1 MSQSGILNRGVYPP
15 FTVTEKLSPSAGT
28 IPVTPDGANNIN
40 LVSGNNITT
49 TGTGAHTIQFS
60 LTGTT
65 DHCLQ
70 VGNAAGSLTSL
81 AAATN
86 GQIAIGS
93 TGADPVIAAI
103 GAGNNIGITNGAGSI
118 SVAVTGTT
126 DHCMQVGNAAGSLTS
141 LAAATNGQIPIGST
155 GADPVIATL
164 TAGANITI
172 TNAPG
177 SITIASSTSSFFNY
191 TGVDFAASPYN
202 ALITDLFISCD
213 LTGGSITIR
222 LPNAPAVG
230 EYWIIKDRLG
240 LANTNNITVTTVG
253 GAVNIDG
260 ATSYVINL
268 AFGSAQFI
276 FNGTS
281 YEVF

>member
-49 TGTGAHTIQFS
+49 TGTGPHTIQFS

-81 AAATN
+81 AAATD

-93 TGADPVIAAI
+93 TGADPVIA
-103 GAGNNIGITNGAGSI
+103 NI
-118 SVAVTGTT
+118 
-126 DHCMQVGNAAGSLTS
+126 
-141 LAAATNGQIPIGST
+141 
-155 GADPVIATL
+155 
-164 TAGANITI
+164 TAGTNITI
-172 TNAPG
+172 TNGPG
-177 SITIASSTSSFFNY
+177 SITIASSSSPILNY
-191 TGVDFAASPYN
+191 VSVNNAASPYN
-202 ALITDLFISCD
+202 ALTSNLFISCD
-213 LTGGSITIR
+213 LTGGAITIR

-240 LANTNNITVTTVG
+240 LANTNNITVTTVLG
-253 GAVNIDG
+253 GVNLDG

-268 AFGSAQFI
+268 AFGAAQFI

>member
-70 VGNAAGSLTSL
+70 VGNATGSLTSL
-81 AAATN
+81 AAAT
-86 GQIAIGS
+86 
-93 TGADPVIAAI
+93 D
-103 GAGNNIGITNGAGSI
+103 
-118 SVAVTGTT
+118 
-126 DHCMQVGNAAGSLTS
+126 
-141 LAAATNGQIPIGST
+141 GQIPIGST
-155 GADPVIATL
+155 GADPVIANI
-164 TAGANITI
+164 TAGTNITI
-172 TNAPG
+172 TNGPG
-177 SITIASSTSSFFNY
+177 SITIASSSSPILNY
-191 TGVDFAASPYN
+191 VSVDNAASPYN
-202 ALITDLFISCD
+202 ALTSNLFISCD
-213 LTGGSITIR
+213 VSGGVVIIR
-222 LPNAPAVG
+222 LPNAPTVG

-240 LANTNNITVTTVG
+240 QANTNNITVTTVG
-253 GAVNIDG
+253 GGVNIDG
-260 ATSYVINL
+260 APSYIINL
-268 AFGSAQFI
+268 AFGAAQFI

>member
-49 TGTGAHTIQFS
+49 TGTGLHTIQFS

-65 DHCLQ
+65 NHCLQ
-70 VGNAAGSLTSL
+70 VGNATGSLTSL
-81 AAATN
+81 AAAT
-86 GQIAIGS
+86 
-93 TGADPVIAAI
+93 D
-103 GAGNNIGITNGAGSI
+103 
-118 SVAVTGTT
+118 
-126 DHCMQVGNAAGSLTS
+126 
-141 LAAATNGQIPIGST
+141 GQIPIGST
-155 GADPVIATL
+155 GVDPVMANI
-164 TAGANITI
+164 TAGTNITI
-172 TNAPG
+172 TNGPG
-177 SITIASSTSSFFNY
+177 SITIASSSSPILNY
-191 TGVDFAASPYN
+191 VSVNNAASPYD
-202 ALITDLFISCD
+202 ALTSNLFISCD
-213 LTGGSITIR
+213 LTGGAITIR

-253 GAVNIDG
+253 GLLNIDG
-260 ATSYVINL
+260 APSYIINL

-276 FNGTS
+276 FSGS
-281 YEVF
+281 AYEVF

>member
-49 TGTGAHTIQFS
+49 TGTGPHTIQFS

-65 DHCLQ
+65 NHCLQ
-70 VGNAAGSLTSL
+70 VGNAGGSLTSL
-81 AAATN
+81 AAAT
-86 GQIAIGS
+86 
-93 TGADPVIAAI
+93 D
-103 GAGNNIGITNGAGSI
+103 
-118 SVAVTGTT
+118 
-126 DHCMQVGNAAGSLTS
+126 
-141 LAAATNGQIPIGST
+141 GQIPIGST
-155 GADPVIATL
+155 GNDPVLATL
-164 TAGANITI
+164 TAGTNITI

-177 SITIASSTSSFFNY
+177 SITIASSTSPILDYVSVNANY
-191 TGVDFAASPYN
+191 V
-202 ALITDLFISCD
+202 ALVSNLFISCD
-213 LTGGSITIR
+213 VSGGAITIQ
-222 LPNAPAVG
+222 LPNAPTTG

-240 LANTNNITVTTVG
+240 LANTNNITVRTVS
-253 GAVNIDG
+253 GAVNLDG
-260 ATSYVINL
+260 ATTYIINL
-268 AFGSAQFI
+268 AFGAAQFI

>member
-49 TGTGAHTIQFS
+49 TGTGPHTIQFD

-81 AAATN
+81 AAAT
-86 GQIAIGS
+86 
-93 TGADPVIAAI
+93 D
-103 GAGNNIGITNGAGSI
+103 
-118 SVAVTGTT
+118 
-126 DHCMQVGNAAGSLTS
+126 
-141 LAAATNGQIPIGST
+141 GQIPIGST
-155 GADPVIATL
+155 GADPVIANI
-164 TAGANITI
+164 TAGTNITI
-172 TNAPG
+172 TNGPG
-177 SITIASSTSSFFNY
+177 SITIASSTSSILNY
-191 TGVDFAASPYN
+191 TNIAFAASPYN
-202 ALITDLFISCD
+202 ALITDLYISCD
-213 LTGGSITIR
+213 LTGGAIIIR

-253 GAVNIDG
+253 GLLNIDG
-260 ATSYVINL
+260 APSYIINL

-276 FNGTS
+276 FNGS
-281 YEVF
+281 AYEVF

>member
-1 MSQSGILNRGVYPP
+1 MSQVSILNRGVYPP
-15 FTVTEKLSPSAGT
+15 FTVTEKLAPSAGT
-28 IPVTPDGANNIN
+28 IPVTPNGANTIN

-65 DHCLQ
+65 DHCL
-70 VGNAAGSLTSL
+70 
-81 AAATN
+81 
-86 GQIAIGS
+86 
-93 TGADPVIAAI
+93 
-103 GAGNNIGITNGAGSI
+103 
-118 SVAVTGTT
+118 
-126 DHCMQVGNAAGSLTS
+126 QVGNAAGSLTS

-213 LTGGSITIR
+213 LTGGAITIR